1 MNRAPAG
8 LTRRQL
14 LIGVA
19 FAAVSLGL
27 LYILLPAIAG
37 LGDTW
42 SRLNRGEPGWLT
54 AGLILEIASFFC
66 YVALFRGV
74 IGHEAGIGWAQSYR
88 ITLAGLAATRLLA
101 AGGIGGIAL
110 TAWALRRDGLPAP
123 FVALRMATLMV
134 LLYSVYMGA
143 VVLTGLGLRI
153 GILSGPSPLA
163 FTLIPAAV
171 AGLIIVACLL
181 IGYFGGELRETT
193 KRLRHPSRSERW
205 RAALATVPNTL
216 AGGVRGAIEILG
228 ERPLTGVWA
237 IGWWAFDI
245 AVLWACLHAFG
256 TPPPAGVIVAS
267 YFVGHDRQP
276 APPARRDRRGR
287 GRHDRL
293 ADRLRR
299 PRRPRDRRRPLLPRL
314 LVLAA
319 DDPGRDR
326 LRRHPAPGAR
336 HRERLEKNDR
346 TGTAASTAAVPIP
359 SRYETI
365 LDLARSN
372 SSSESLCSSW
382 SFASLAS
389 SSAAD
394 PPPAVW
400 RT

>member
-216 AGGVRGAIEILG
+216 AGGVRGAIAVLREH
-228 ERPLTGVWA
+228 PLNGLWA
-237 IGWWAFDI
+237 IGWWGFDI

-267 YFVGHDRQP
+267 YFVGMTANLLP
-276 APPARRDRRGR
+276 LPGGIGGVEGGMIGSLIAFGVPG
-287 GRHDRL
+287 GL
-293 ADRLRR
+293 AIVAVLSYRAFSFWLPTIPGAIAYVGILRR
-299 PRRPRDRRRPLLPRL
+299 E
-314 LVLAA
+314 
-319 DDPGRDR
+319 
-326 LRRHPAPGAR
+326 PA
-336 HRERLEKNDR
+336 
-346 TGTAASTAAVPIP
+346 TA
-359 SRYETI
+359 
-365 LDLARSN
+365 
-372 SSSESLCSSW
+372 
-382 SFASLAS
+382 
-389 SSAAD
+389 SA
-394 PPPAVW
+394 
-400 RT
+400 